1 MPYRPSTVTR
11 DPEATRARTIEET
24 SPAWYNLEV
33 LSSDRPRATSSRLRT
48 SWLKLASGSRDG
60 HRRHAG
66 LNGEGRTR
74 APSLCGIVVSYL
86 RLGPELYGLPGACMR
101 QAVVSIF
108 IKNGEKTPEQS
119 AIVAA
124 MAATGEKNGENATFW
139 HDCMPLPNYL
149 PVNNPVNYQPKP
161 PTS

>member
-1 MPYRPSTVTR
+1 MSAARLGQLFYVRARDSIPCTRVKVLFYRSAFSHIMPYRPSTVTR
-11 DPEATRARTIEET
+11 DPEATRARAIEET
-24 SPAWYNLEV
+24 SPSWYNLEV

-101 QAVVSIF
+101 QAVVSILVF
-108 IKNGEKTPEQS
+108 
-119 AIVAA
+119 
-124 MAATGEKNGENATFW
+124 FL
-139 HDCMPLPNYL
+139 HF
-149 PVNNPVNYQPKP
+149 
-161 PTS
+161 

>member
-11 DPEATRARTIEET
+11 DPEATRARAIEET
-24 SPAWYNLEV
+24 SPSWYNLEV

-74 APSLCGIVVSYL
+74 APSLCGIVVSYR
-86 RLGPELYGLPGACMR
+86 RLGPELYGLPGAYMR
-101 QAVVSIF
+101 QAVVVNIHKSRL
-108 IKNGEKTPEQS
+108 PEANFSQLVRSLDDVARGRSLS
-119 AIVAA
+119 ALS
-124 MAATGEKNGENATFW
+124 
-139 HDCMPLPNYL
+139 D
-149 PVNNPVNYQPKP
+149 
-161 PTS
+161 

>member
-11 DPEATRARTIEET
+11 DPEVPRARPIEET

-86 RLGPELYGLPGACMR
+86 WLGPELYGLPGACMC
-101 QAVVSIF
+101 QAVVSII
-108 IKNGEKTPEQS
+108 IKKCRKTPILTLTSSTVTPSAQIARATDRLFDPHTHPENAGDRPTPGSS
-119 AIVAA
+119 AIL
-124 MAATGEKNGENATFW
+124 
-139 HDCMPLPNYL
+139 H
-149 PVNNPVNYQPKP
+149 
-161 PTS
+161 S